1 MQIDSKLVEYLE
13 ALARIKLE
21 DDQREKCEKDLQDI
35 LSYIDTL
42 NELDTTDVEPLSHS
56 FPVTNVFHEDKVRTS
71 SDRELLLSNAPA
83 QKDGCFK
90 VHKTVE

>member
-21 DDQREKCEKDLQDI
+21 DSEREKCEKDLQDI

-42 NELDTTDVEPLSHS
+42 NELDTEGVEPLSHS
-56 FPVTNVFHEDKVRTS
+56 FPVTNVFHKDEVIES
-71 SDRELLLSNAPA
+71 QDRELLLSNAPA
-83 QKDGCFK
+83 KKDGCFK